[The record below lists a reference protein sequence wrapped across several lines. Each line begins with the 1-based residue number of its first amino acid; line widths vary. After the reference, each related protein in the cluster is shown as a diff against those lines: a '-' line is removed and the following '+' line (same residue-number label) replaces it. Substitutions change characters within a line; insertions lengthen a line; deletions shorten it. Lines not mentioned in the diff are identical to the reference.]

1 MFLEP
6 PKQTAPAVFRRLL
19 TIARPIVRI
28 AGVRRIWVYDNR
40 RRTVGSA
47 QGLLHLFHGL
57 QRSPLVASAEQ
68 TENRSLQS
76 RCHVQRMRGLQF
88 VRLTDESSVPRD
100 AGLHLSTVRSIQPD
114 NPSTPTE
121 SGDPE
126 LLDISIPRSLDP
138 SHGCIQIC

>member
-6 PKQTAPAVFRRLL
+6 GEQTAPAVFGRLL
-19 TIARPIVRI
+19 AIARPVVRI
-28 AGVRRIWVYDNR
+28 EGVRRIWVDDNR
-40 RRTVGSA
+40 RRAVGSP

-57 QRSPLVASAEQ
+57 QRNPLVASAVQ
-68 TENRSLQS
+68 TEYRSLQT
-76 RCHVQRMRGLQF
+76 RYHVQRMRGLQF
-88 VRLTDESSVPRD
+88 VRLTGESSVPRD

-114 NPSTPTE
+114 NPSPPTE

-138 SHGCIQIC
+138 SHGCIQ